1 MTQPIFQI
9 KTEKESPTEGVFI
22 LEPLEQGYGLTVGNA
37 LRRVLLSSLPGA
49 AVTFVKIAGV
59 RHQFTTIPGLKEDVV
74 EFILNIKKLRI
85 RYSGDKEVKI
95 KLEASG
101 PGEIKASEIKTPASV
116 QVVNKDLVLGTL
128 ADKKSK
134 VSVEMTIEKGYGYSP
149 FEERKSETLGV
160 IPIDV
165 LFSPVVRVN
174 SRVEATRVGRM
185 TNFDKLILEVSTDGT
200 ISPLAAVKQAAKT
213 IIPYF
218 EQIVEPKKPKVRE
231 EEKVQI
237 SSEVLKLMVEE
248 LALPTRIV
256 NALEKAG
263 YKTIE
268 DLVSVS
274 KKDISKV
281 KNLGT
286 KSIKIIEAALS
297 EKGVEFLK

>member
-9 KTEKESPTEGVFI
+9 KTEKETPTEGIFI

-101 PGEIKASEIKTPASV
+101 PGEIRASDVKTPASV

-134 VSVEMTIEKGYGYSP
+134 VSLEMTVEKGYGYSP

-237 SSEVLKLMVEE
+237 SPDVLKLMVEE

-256 NALEKAG
+256 NALEKVG

>member
-9 KTEKESPTEGVFI
+9 KTEKETPTEGVFI
-22 LEPLEQGYGLTVGNA
+22 LEPLEQGYGLTIGNA
-37 LRRVLLSSLPGA
+37 LRRVLLTSLPGA

-74 EFILNIKKLRI
+74 EFILNVKKLRI
-85 RYSGDKEVKI
+85 RYGGDKEVKI

-101 PGEIKASEIKTPASV
+101 PGEIRASEIKTPASV

-134 VSVEMTIEKGYGYSP
+134 VSIEMTVEKGYGYSP
-149 FEERKSETLGV
+149 FEERKSETLGTV
-160 IPIDV
+160 PIDA

-174 SRVEATRVGRM
+174 SRIEATRVGRM

-237 SSEVLKLMVEE
+237 SPEVLKLMVEE

-297 EKGVEFLK
+297 EKEVEFPQ

>member
-9 KTEKESPTEGVFI
+9 KTEKETPTEGIFI
-22 LEPLEQGYGLTVGNA
+22 LEPLEQGYGLTIGNA
-37 LRRVLLSSLPGA
+37 LRRVLLTSLPGA

-74 EFILNIKKLRI
+74 EFILNVKKLRI
-85 RYSGDKEVKI
+85 RYGGDKEVKI

-101 PGEIKASEIKTPASV
+101 PGEIRASEIKTPASV

-134 VSVEMTIEKGYGYSP
+134 VSIEMTVEKGYGYSP
-149 FEERKSETLGV
+149 FEERKSETLGTV
-160 IPIDV
+160 PIDA

-174 SRVEATRVGRM
+174 SRIEATRVGRM

-237 SSEVLKLMVEE
+237 SPEVLKLMVEE

-297 EKGVEFLK
+297 EKEVEFPQ

>member
-9 KTEKESPTEGVFI
+9 KTEKETPTEGVFI
-22 LEPLEQGYGLTVGNA
+22 LEPLEQGYGLTIGNA
-37 LRRVLLSSLPGA
+37 LRRVLLTSLPGA
-49 AVTFVKIAGV
+49 AVTFVKISGV

-74 EFILNIKKLRI
+74 EFILNVKKLRI
-85 RYSGDKEVKI
+85 RYGGDKEVKI

-101 PGEIKASEIKTPASV
+101 PGEIRASEIKTPASV

-134 VSVEMTIEKGYGYSP
+134 VSIEMTVEKGYGYSP
-149 FEERKSETLGV
+149 FEERKSETLGTV
-160 IPIDV
+160 PIDA

-174 SRVEATRVGRM
+174 SRIEATRVGRM

-237 SSEVLKLMVEE
+237 SPEVLKLMVEE

-297 EKGVEFLK
+297 EKEVEFPQ